1 MHKTWKRWVARLGVL
16 ASVPVVGMLA
26 LTGAAN
32 AAIDPST
39 SAAVTSG
46 LDDTKTL
53 IVIVGPATHGARDIQ
68 LEVTIDGPARKKL
81 NGTGI

>member
-46 LDDTKTL
+46 LDETKTL
-53 IVIVGPATHGARDIQ
+53 IVTVIAVGFFAIVLAVIGIRIGAKWM
-68 LEVTIDGPARKKL
+68 KKAA
-81 NGTGI
+81 GQ